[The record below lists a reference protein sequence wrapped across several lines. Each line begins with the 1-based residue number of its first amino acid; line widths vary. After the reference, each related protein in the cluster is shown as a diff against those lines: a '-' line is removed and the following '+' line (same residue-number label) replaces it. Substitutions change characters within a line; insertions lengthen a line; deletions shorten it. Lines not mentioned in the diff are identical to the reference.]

1 MPLAPPP
8 PLLFEVDD
16 GRIALIA
23 DSFET
28 AAIEG
33 MALDEAEDDEVEEEV
48 EEEEEEEE
56 EGVSDSSDSVDGD
69 DDTGEDGLDNA
80 QAPSFGISSTS
91 FTLAPGSLPAGTAEP
106 GFDATSDDTA
116 DTNIDD
122 TTDTSVDVDECL
134 FGCGVGCPAPEFQI
148 CGSDGNLYCN
158 SCYMG
163 CLGIAPASQRS
174 VCDPCGVYDAA
185 TALPYRLW
193 PTPDSCMMSFDSGS
207 SFSVATTEAELRAM
221 LPCMDPATAIT
232 GIDWSI
238 EVVAQV
244 TQAYNPALTVQG
256 VFSTP
261 TGVAVATRSPIYCGG
276 AAPPTAA
283 AYVIVGA
290 GSVGLHQ
297 ESCIDGECVGGPFP

>member
-1 MPLAPPP
+1 MRAMGLAVWMLVLAACVAEETVEPPAGDTAGSGASDTSDTSGNDTADTTADTA
-8 PLLFEVDD
+8 VDD
-16 GRIALIA
+16 TA
-23 DSFET
+23 DTAVDDTADTSVDDTADTSVDDTSDTSVDET
-28 AAIEG
+28 A
-33 MALDEAEDDEVEEEV
+33 DT
-48 EEEEEEEE
+48 
-56 EGVSDSSDSVDGD
+56 SV
-69 DDTGEDGLDNA
+69 
-80 QAPSFGISSTS
+80 
-91 FTLAPGSLPAGTAEP
+91 
-106 GFDATSDDTA
+106 DDTA
-116 DTNIDD
+116 DTNLDD
-122 TTDTSVDVDECL
+122 TTDTNVDDTNVDVEACL

-148 CGSDGNLYCN
+148 CGTDGNLYCN

-193 PTPDSCMMSFDSGS
+193 LTPDSCMMSFDSGT

-261 TGVAVATRSPIYCGG
+261 TGVAVATRSPVYCGG
-276 AAPPTAA
+276 AAPPTSAA
-283 AYVIVGA
+283 FFIVAA

-297 ESCIDGECVGGPFP
+297 ESCLDGECSGGPFP

>member
-1 MPLAPPP
+1 MRAMGLAVWMLVLAACVAEETVEPPAGDTAGSGASDTSDTSGNDTADTTADTA
-8 PLLFEVDD
+8 VDD
-16 GRIALIA
+16 TA
-23 DSFET
+23 DTAVDDTADTSVDDTADTSVDDTSDTSVDET
-28 AAIEG
+28 A
-33 MALDEAEDDEVEEEV
+33 DT
-48 EEEEEEEE
+48 
-56 EGVSDSSDSVDGD
+56 SV
-69 DDTGEDGLDNA
+69 
-80 QAPSFGISSTS
+80 
-91 FTLAPGSLPAGTAEP
+91 
-106 GFDATSDDTA
+106 DDTA
-116 DTNIDD
+116 DTNLDD
-122 TTDTSVDVDECL
+122 TTDTNVDDTNVDVEACL

-148 CGSDGNLYCN
+148 CGTDGNLYCN

-193 PTPDSCMMSFDSGS
+193 LTPDSCMMSFDSGT

-261 TGVAVATRSPIYCGG
+261 TGVAVATRSPVYCGG
-276 AAPPTAA
+276 AAPPTSAA
-283 AYVIVGA
+283 FVIVAA

-297 ESCIDGECVGGPFP
+297 ESCLDGECSGGPFP

>member
-1 MPLAPPP
+1 MLVLAACVAEETVEPPAGDT
-8 PLLFEVDD
+8 EGSGASDTADTSVDD
-16 GRIALIA
+16 TTA
-23 DSFET
+23 DT
-28 AAIEG
+28 
-33 MALDEAEDDEVEEEV
+33 
-48 EEEEEEEE
+48 
-56 EGVSDSSDSVDGD
+56 SVDD
-69 DDTGEDGLDNA
+69 TADTSVDDTADTNVDD
-80 QAPSFGISSTS
+80 
-91 FTLAPGSLPAGTAEP
+91 TA
-106 GFDATSDDTA
+106 DTNVDDTADTNVDDTA

-122 TTDTSVDVDECL
+122 TNGDVEDCL

-148 CGSDGNLYCN
+148 CGADGQLYCN

-174 VCDPCGVYDAA
+174 VCDPCGVYDPA
-185 TALPYRLW
+185 TAQPYRLW
-193 PTPDSCMMSFDSGS
+193 TTPDSCMMTFDSGT
-207 SFSVATTEAELRAM
+207 SFAVATTEAELRAM

-244 TQAYNPALTVQG
+244 TQSYNPALTVQG

>member
-1 MPLAPPP
+1 LLALAACVTEESVEPPA
-8 PLLFEVDD
+8 
-16 GRIALIA
+16 G
-23 DSFET
+23 
-28 AAIEG
+28 
-33 MALDEAEDDEVEEEV
+33 
-48 EEEEEEEE
+48 
-56 EGVSDSSDSVDGD
+56 
-69 DDTGEDGLDNA
+69 DTGG
-80 QAPSFGISSTS
+80 SGTS
-91 FTLAPGSLPAGTAEP
+91 DTTA
-106 GFDATSDDTA
+106 DTAVDDTA
-116 DTNIDD
+116 DTALDDTADTAVDDTADTAVDDTADTSVDDTADTSVDD
-122 TTDTSVDVDECL
+122 TTDTSVDDTADTSIDDTADTNVDDTADTNTADTNVDVDDCL

-148 CGSDGNLYCN
+148 CGTDGQLYCN

-193 PTPDSCMMSFDSGS
+193 TTPDSCMMTFDSGT
-207 SFSVATTEAELRAM
+207 SFAVATTEAELRAM
-221 LPCMDPATAIT
+221 LPCMDPAPAIT

-244 TQAYNPALTVQG
+244 TQSDNPALTVQG

-261 TGVAVATRSPIYCGG
+261 TGVAVATRSPVYCGG

-290 GSVGLHQ
+290 GSVGLRQ
-297 ESCIDGECVGGPFP
+297 ESCIDGECTGGPFP

>member
-1 MPLAPPP
+1 MRTILLSVWLLA
-8 PLLFEVDD
+8 L
-16 GRIALIA
+16 
-23 DSFET
+23 
-28 AAIEG
+28 AACVTE
-33 MALDEAEDDEVEEEV
+33 ESVEPQA
-48 EEEEEEEE
+48 
-56 EGVSDSSDSVDGD
+56 G
-69 DDTGEDGLDNA
+69 DTGG
-80 QAPSFGISSTS
+80 SGTS
-91 FTLAPGSLPAGTAEP
+91 DTTA
-106 GFDATSDDTA
+106 DTAVDDTA
-116 DTNIDD
+116 DTALDDTADTSVDDTADTSVDD
-122 TTDTSVDVDECL
+122 TTDTSVDDTADTSIDDTADTSIDDTADTNVDDTADTNTADTNVDVDDCL

-148 CGSDGNLYCN
+148 CGTDGQLYCN

-193 PTPDSCMMSFDSGS
+193 PTPDSCMMSFDSGT
-207 SFSVATTEAELRAM
+207 SFSVATTEAELRAI
-221 LPCMDPATAIT
+221 LPCMDSATAIT

-261 TGVAVATRSPIYCGG
+261 TGVAVATRSPVYCGG
-276 AAPPTAA
+276 AAPPTSA

-290 GSVGLHQ
+290 GSVGLRQ
-297 ESCIDGECVGGPFP
+297 ESCIDGECTGGPFP